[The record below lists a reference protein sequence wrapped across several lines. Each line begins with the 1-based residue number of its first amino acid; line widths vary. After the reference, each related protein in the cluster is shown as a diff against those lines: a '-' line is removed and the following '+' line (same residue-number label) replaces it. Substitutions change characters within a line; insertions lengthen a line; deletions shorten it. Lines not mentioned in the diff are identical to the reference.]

1 MASARDLR
9 RLTLLALYQ
18 IDARGG
24 GDREQVRQSLDDC
37 GTLAEEGPV
46 FVDARTDFSQTE
58 LDTAFA
64 SACAAYERRKQADD
78 AVAEL
83 APDWPTHRQPAIDRA
98 ILRLA
103 YHEMEVGVPPKVA
116 VNEAVELAKAFS
128 TDRSPA
134 FINGVLDK
142 LLKRRDGERE
152 KGEGGIG
159 HQASGADETV

>member
-9 RLTLLALYQ
+9 RLTLLVLYQ

-24 GDREQVRQSLDDC
+24 GDLDQVRRSLDDC
-37 GTLAEEGPV
+37 GTLAEEGPI
-46 FVDARTDFSQTE
+46 FVDSRTVFTEIE
-58 LDTAFA
+58 LDAAFV
-64 SACAAYERRKQADD
+64 SACAAYEHRKRADE

-103 YHEMEVGVPPKVA
+103 YHEMQTGVPPKVA

-134 FINGVLDK
+134 FVNGVLDR
-142 LLKRRDGERE
+142 LMKRREGERKKAE
-152 KGEGGIG
+152 EGAGR
-159 HQASGADETV
+159 

>member
-24 GDREQVRQSLDDC
+24 GDLEQVRRSLDHCD
-37 GTLAEEGPV
+37 TLAEEGPV
-46 FVDARTDFSQTE
+46 FVDSRTVFAESE
-58 LDTAFA
+58 LDAAFTA
-64 SACAAYERRKQADD
+64 ACAAYERRHQADE

-103 YHEMEVGVPPKVA
+103 YHEMQSGVPPKVA

-134 FINGVLDK
+134 FVNGVLDRLMK
-142 LLKRRDGERE
+142 KREGERE
-152 KGEGGIG
+152 KAEEGAGR
-159 HQASGADETV
+159 

>member
-24 GDREQVRQSLDDC
+24 GDREQVRLSLDDC
-37 GTLAEEGPV
+37 GTLVEEGPV
-46 FVDARTDFSQTE
+46 FVDARTVFSETE
-58 LDTAFA
+58 LDAAFA
-64 SACAAYERRKQADD
+64 SACAAYEDRKLADD

-103 YHEMEVGVPPKVA
+103 YHEMETGVPPKVA

-134 FINGVLDK
+134 FVNGVLDRLMK
-142 LLKRRDGERE
+142 KREGERE
-152 KGEGGIG
+152 KAEEGAGR
-159 HQASGADETV
+159 

>member
-24 GDREQVRQSLDDC
+24 ADRDQVRRSLDGC
-37 GTLAEEGPV
+37 ASLAEEGPV
-46 FVDARTDFSQTE
+46 FVGPRTAFTDRE
-58 LDTAFA
+58 LDAAFA
-64 SACAAYERRKQADD
+64 AACAAYEGRGEADA
-78 AVAEL
+78 AVADL

-103 YHEMEVGVPPKVA
+103 YHEMEAGVPPKVA

-128 TDRSPA
+128 TDRSPS
-134 FINGVLDK
+134 FVNGVLDK
-142 LLKRRDGERE
+142 LMKKREGGRE
-152 KGEGGIG
+152 KAEEGTGR
-159 HQASGADETV
+159 